1 MRPLCAARR
10 RLLAPHYGQGGEEE
24 RQREKQTTSMG
35 LQIPCTSKTCSKLCQ
50 HIGKADVAALCLRRC
65 LQGMRKREGEK
76 RIKKLTNAARCH
88 FAFKVSFVDFYAF
101 YYHADTHTHT
111 YADRQAMSRLSLAAT
126 LAATATAAAAAVALP
141 VLVMAKVASS
151 LQGERQR
158 REEGG
163 GKYPSEI

>member
-10 RLLAPHYGQGGEEE
+10 RLLAPHYGQGGKEE

-35 LQIPCTSKTCSKLCQ
+35 LQIPCTNKTCSKLCQ
-50 HIGKADVAALCLRRC
+50 HIDKADVVALCLRRC

-101 YYHADTHTHT
+101 YYHADTHT

-126 LAATATAAAAAVALP
+126 LAATAAAAAVALP